1 MREAVGCE
9 CERARQ
15 AQVCGLQT
23 SVCILSENDVIEMSS
38 TEVFYQGLV
47 RVLFDINGGH
57 SGFLLQDPGVN
68 ESDLSAF
75 WIREPSPV
83 VIPPVVLIKEA
94 PMLSLS
100 NPMQIAFEKVRAK
113 CYCSA
118 HERYFLA
125 KILVYPCLR

>member
-15 AQVCGLQT
+15 AQVCGTCGLQT

-38 TEVFYQGLV
+38 TEVFYQSLA

-68 ESDLSAF
+68 EFDLSAF
-75 WIREPSPV
+75 
-83 VIPPVVLIKEA
+83 
-94 PMLSLS
+94 
-100 NPMQIAFEKVRAK
+100 
-113 CYCSA
+113 
-118 HERYFLA
+118 
-125 KILVYPCLR
+125 